1 MSLKHQITSYLNNW
15 FTGEAHKRQN
25 TDIPALY
32 VVLLLSSYNSW
43 LRLRIL

>member
-1 MSLKHQITSYLNNW
+1 MSLKHQITSSLNNW

-32 VVLLLSSYNSW
+32 VVLLSSYNSW